1 MNQNLTHEEYNVK
14 LTHKIRSLSKLTCGI
29 PFCLAALA
37 LLMSSVGCEPAD
49 PVADPV
55 DKDGAS
61 KSATNEVAGK
71 TEAADKAVVASK
83 PLEKTFTEKIP
94 PTLVEFEMVLVEGE
108 KDAKPFYIGKHEV
121 TWDEYAYWALC
132 KDIREKKAILEREK
146 LLRPSAPHDSEGIY
160 RGWGAGKQP
169 VVGVSRLSAELYC
182 AWLSKETGKKYRLPT
197 AEEWE
202 RAFVAGGGKLD
213 EPLEK
218 SVLKE
223 SAWYVGNTLSEETFD
238 NRAMPVGKKTPNA
251 IGVHD
256 MLGNVAEWVS
266 GDEETKVVRGGSFIT
281 KAENLTGSL
290 QEIENQ
296 DVWNKNYP
304 QQPKSIWWYVD
315 ADYVGFRLVC
325 EAQ

>member
-14 LTHKIRSLSKLTCGI
+14 HTRKIRTLLKLTCRVPI
-29 PFCLAALA
+29 FLAALA
-37 LLMSSVGCEPAD
+37 LLVSSVGCEPAEPAAGGD
-49 PVADPV
+49 GTNKSPAKNAV
-55 DKDGAS
+55 DKSDTAD
-61 KSATNEVAGK
+61 KSAATPQ
-71 TEAADKAVVASK
+71 

-94 PTLVEFEMVLVEGE
+94 PTLVEFDMILVDGE
-108 KDAKPFYIGKHEV
+108 KDTKPFYIGKHEV
-121 TWDEYAYWALC
+121 TWDEFGYWALC

-160 RGWGAGKQP
+160 RGWGAGNQP
-169 VVGVSRLSAELYC
+169 VVGISRLSAELYC

-197 AEEWE
+197 AQEWE
-202 RAFVAGGGKLD
+202 QAFVAGGGKLD

-218 SVLKE
+218 SALME
-223 SAWYVGNTLSEETFD
+223 SAWFVGNTLSEETFD
-238 NRAMPVGKKTPNA
+238 NRAMPVGKKSPNA

-266 GDEETKVVRGGSFIT
+266 GDEETKVVRGGSFVT
-281 KAENLTGSL
+281 KAEKLVGSL
-290 QEIENQ
+290 QESEDQN
-296 DVWNKNYP
+296 VWNKNYP